1 MFCCTGFDFP
11 ETPLIF
17 CIVRTIFS
25 VKSRKS
31 KRIDN
36 GRWSASRKI
45 NVVIQMITTSS
56 SQITTNGIII
66 RHVKQSLL
74 LTLLTL
80 TPNEKENAL
89 ILPDDIIN
97 VVIHPDITVSDGTA
111 DVVDVVYVNI
121 VT

>member
-1 MFCCTGFDFP
+1 
-11 ETPLIF
+11 
-17 CIVRTIFS
+17 
-25 VKSRKS
+25 
-31 KRIDN
+31 
-36 GRWSASRKI
+36 
-45 NVVIQMITTSS
+45 MITTSS